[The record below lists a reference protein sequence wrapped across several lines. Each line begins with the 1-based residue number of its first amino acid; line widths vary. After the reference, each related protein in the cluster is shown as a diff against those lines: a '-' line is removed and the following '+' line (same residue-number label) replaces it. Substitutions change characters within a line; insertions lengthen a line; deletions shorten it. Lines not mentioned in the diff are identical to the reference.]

1 MRGVFFMPIIS
12 SLKGAGKVLLPES
25 ISFRNINEVIIL
37 LIDDPA
43 DGSLIY
49 GMSLVMQIAVKRELS

>member
-1 MRGVFFMPIIS
+1 MPIIS

-25 ISFRNINEVIIL
+25 ISFRNTNEVIIL
-37 LIDDPA
+37 LIDDTF